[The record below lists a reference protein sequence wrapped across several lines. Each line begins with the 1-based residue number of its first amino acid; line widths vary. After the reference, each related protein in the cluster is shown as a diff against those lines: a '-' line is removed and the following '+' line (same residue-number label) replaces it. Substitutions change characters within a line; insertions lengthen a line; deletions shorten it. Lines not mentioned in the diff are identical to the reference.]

1 MEERI
6 QIIKAKEALKMYLPM
21 IQMNK
26 IPKKI
31 THKIKDNLTINK
43 TKIMDFSRNSLNLRV
58 YQT

>member
-21 IQMNK
+21 ILMNK

-43 TKIMDFSRNSLNLRV
+43 MKIMDFSRNSLNLRV

>member
-6 QIIKAKEALKMYLPM
+6 QIIKAKQALKMCSPM

-31 THKIKDNLTINK
+31 THKIKDKLAINK